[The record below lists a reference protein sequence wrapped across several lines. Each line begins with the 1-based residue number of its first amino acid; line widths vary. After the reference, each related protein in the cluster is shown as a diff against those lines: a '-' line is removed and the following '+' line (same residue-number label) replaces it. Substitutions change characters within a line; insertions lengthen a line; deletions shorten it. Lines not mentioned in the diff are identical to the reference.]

1 MQVSTPALLFVP
13 PHFPLLFFS
22 HQSRAGAQDRKV
34 RPKRRSLDAAIVRV
48 SERPGVQVVPAAMG
62 MATDQAPD
70 AQRWKLEPSLEQY
83 HSPSSEQGP
92 DSAPAVVG
100 GVDVPELAVG
110 DASGGEPP
118 AAVAVEPD
126 AGMGET
132 VSVATAGSLPTED
145 AAPVAKLPP
154 VADEV
159 GLEPVAKDPAA
170 DDVEPEPEA
179 GAAGEGVPGGTS
191 AATPAHPTGAP
202 RLTPMVPVSTESP
215 ASGYLMSTPSVVVH
229 PLETPS
235 RLATNKFGKLDWRRT
250 MGSGAYRFLAAAAT
264 VAGPQFM

>member
-1 MQVSTPALLFVP
+1 
-13 PHFPLLFFS
+13 
-22 HQSRAGAQDRKV
+22 
-34 RPKRRSLDAAIVRV
+34 
-48 SERPGVQVVPAAMG
+48 
-62 MATDQAPD
+62 MATDHEPE
-70 AQRWKLEPSLEQY
+70 AQRWKLEPSVEQY

-92 DSAPAVVG
+92 DCAPAWVVG

-110 DASGGEPP
+110 DAAAGDAP

-126 AGMGET
+126 AGIGTT
-132 VSVATAGSLPTED
+132 VSVATAGSLAAED

-154 VADEV
+154 VAAEAGV
-159 GLEPVAKDPAA
+159 GPVAKDPAA
-170 DDVEPEPEA
+170 AEVELEPEA

-191 AATPAHPTGAP
+191 AATPAHPTGSP

-215 ASGYLMSTPSVVVH
+215 GSGYLMSTPSVVVH

-235 RLATNKFGKLDWRRT
+235 RLATNRLGKLDCRRT